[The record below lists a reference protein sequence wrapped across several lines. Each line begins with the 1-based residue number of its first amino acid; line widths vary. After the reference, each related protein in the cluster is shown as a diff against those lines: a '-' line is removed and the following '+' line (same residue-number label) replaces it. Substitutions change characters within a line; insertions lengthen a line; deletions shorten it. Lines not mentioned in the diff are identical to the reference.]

1 MFEQFARVDDYS
13 SSLQI
18 LFALAAWQTRRN
30 CLTAI
35 GTYSPRAWQRHHSPL
50 SSTEKALDK
59 SVVVRGQQ
67 AFIKT
72 TTLAVPLADSS
83 SGNSAA
89 KFAARSGRYF
99 SHARG
104 RRETNPLVRP
114 FHMPDCNRLNA
125 AFRVV
130 GCRTAS
136 RLVTRNR
143 L

>member
-18 LFALAAWQTRRN
+18 LFARLRGKHVEIVSRPSAH
-30 CLTAI
+30 I
-35 GTYSPRAWQRHHSPL
+35 RHVPGDGHSPL

-59 SVVVRGQQ
+59 SLVVRGQQ

-72 TTLAVPLADSS
+72 ATLAVPLADSS

-89 KFAARSGRYF
+89 KFAARSEWNF

-104 RRETNPLVRP
+104 RRGTNPLVRP
-114 FHMPDCNRLNA
+114 FHMPACNRLNA